1 MREALVAAMCC
12 LVMGACARRPD
23 AVAPAAVPVE
33 AYMAMTCERL
43 LVARMAELEK
53 LTALSAK
60 QSEAATADAF
70 GVFLIG
76 VPTASL
82 AGQDQEGN
90 LAVSKGTMLAIDN
103 ARAAKRCTPAT

>member
-1 MREALVAAMCC
+1 MRAVMMLGLCGLV
-12 LVMGACARRPD
+12 LGACARRPD
-23 AVAPAAVPVE
+23 AIAPVAVPAE
-33 AYMAMTCERL
+33 AYMALTCEKL
-43 LVARMAELEK
+43 LTARMAELEK

-82 AGQDQEGN
+82 NGQDQEGN

-103 ARAAKRCTPAT
+103 ARMAKRCA